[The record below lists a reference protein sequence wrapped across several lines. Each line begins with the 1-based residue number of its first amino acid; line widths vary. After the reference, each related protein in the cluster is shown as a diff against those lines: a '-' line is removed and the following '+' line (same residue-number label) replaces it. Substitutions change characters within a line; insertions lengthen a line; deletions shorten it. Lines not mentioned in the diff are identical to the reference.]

1 MQCLCRLLS
10 AGGYARIRTKWCPSS
25 SVCHDDSVNVFRA
38 PPEAVLIT
46 GTGRGVCDSAWIGQ
60 DIVHDGEDAGGRQ
73 LGDTYHR
80 GDSPSYMMEKMLDNA
95 LLRWLGRM
103 SVTLTVDTGTARGL
117 FNYGHRLR

>member
-1 MQCLCRLLS
+1 MQRLCQLLS
-10 AGGYARIRTKWCPSS
+10 LGGYARIQTKSCPSG

-46 GTGRGVCDSAWIGQ
+46 GTARGVCGSAWIGK

-80 GDSPSYMMEKMLDNA
+80 GDFPLYMMEKTLDKA

-103 SVTLTVDTGTARGL
+103 SVTLPVDTGTARGL